1 MSVALQFSLTVAG
14 QTAAWNA
21 KKTGLSLDLTHIQ
34 MGSGNRAPNG
44 LEVALVQPQ
53 EAVAIAGGSQIAPNQ
68 VRMSALF
75 SSMLGYEIRE
85 IGLWSGNPAAP
96 GSVLVGY
103 WSQAAGVLAVK
114 AAGVDFIF
122 SHDMVLDGAVPA
134 GAINV
139 LVDTAQAPLLAMIAA
154 HEAKADP
161 HPQYVSKTALQVQS
175 STAFTTAGAAGAL
188 TLAADPVVTKLN
200 PGLRLRVKFHTN
212 DTGADTLNL
221 DALGPR
227 PLKQYDGG
235 GAKVSAKFFVGQLGD
250 VEYDGAEWVLLDAL
264 PPFDLTGVHDFG
276 MNVQMGVTAN
286 AIYTPSVTKARGEY
300 LVYPY
305 SCTWT
310 YNHAGGSYFITAF
323 GDILSGVANCS
334 TINMSPDGLPAYDR
348 SPLLLR
354 ILSPTATVRFGIKNN
369 GSTPPGLGTVGINPG
384 IQGVAFY
391 GRRIG

>member
-34 MGSGNRAPNG
+34 LGSGNRLPNG

-53 EAVAIAGGSQIAPNQ
+53 EAAAIAGGSQITPNQ

-75 SSMLGYEIRE
+75 SSNVGYEIRE
-85 IGLWSGNPAAP
+85 IGLWSGNPANP

-114 AAGVDFIF
+114 APGVDFVF

-134 GAINV
+134 GALNV
-139 LVDTAQAPLLAMIAA
+139 LVDAAQAPLLAMIAA

-161 HPQYVSKTALQVQS
+161 HPQYVSKAAAQVQS

-188 TLAADPVVTKLN
+188 TLAADPVVKVLN
-200 PGLRLRVKFHTN
+200 AGLRLRVKFHAN

-221 DALGPR
+221 DGLGPR

-235 GAKVSAKFFVGQLGD
+235 GAKVAARFFAGQLGD
-250 VEYDGAEWVLLDAL
+250 VEYDGAGWVLLDVL
-264 PPFDLTGVHDFG
+264 PPFDLTANYDFVA
-276 MNVQMGVTAN
+276 NVQMGVMAN
-286 AIYTPSVTKARGEY
+286 AIYTPSVTKPRGTY
-300 LVYPY
+300 LITPY
-305 SCTWT
+305 SGTWA
-310 YNHAGGSYFITAF
+310 YANAGGSYFIQAF
-323 GDILSGVANCS
+323 AETLLGNASAGQTDM
-334 TINMSPDGLPAYDR
+334 TQDGLPVWSRA
-348 SPLLLR
+348 PFVLR
-354 ILSPTATVRFGIKNN
+354 ITSPTATVRFGLKNN
-369 GSTPPGLGTVGINPG
+369 GSVPPGLGTIGIMTG
-384 IQGVAFY
+384 GHGFSFY
-391 GRRIG
+391 GHRIG